1 MARSKEG
8 KILAVFNVKNA
19 VYAIR
24 EADGTPGTVKP
35 MTYMNTFSKERSPQ
49 TKDLYGDGEIQDT
62 LVSERSQTGTIG
74 TTARD
79 SEFERDLGFSEE
91 MADGEAEV
99 ALTSFKRADI
109 GFETEVKEAGKPT
122 KVKRVW
128 VLNIAVKPASDSL
141 TQNQDDI
148 TQSTADYP
156 YTAYGVNKQ
165 DSTGTKDYVD
175 ADGHTHKVFTYS
187 RMPGEDG
194 YETFLETVPV
204 PKVKA
209 QTTGVQTQT

>member
-1 MARSKEG
+1 MTRSKEG

-91 MADGEAEV
+91 MANGEGEV

-109 GFETEVKEAGKPT
+109 GLKP
-122 KVKRVW
+122 KLR
-128 VLNIAVKPASDSL
+128 
-141 TQNQDDI
+141 
-148 TQSTADYP
+148 
-156 YTAYGVNKQ
+156 
-165 DSTGTKDYVD
+165 
-175 ADGHTHKVFTYS
+175 
-187 RMPGEDG
+187 RPGN
-194 YETFLETVPV
+194 P
-204 PKVKA
+204 PR
-209 QTTGVQTQT
+209 